1 MAFTFNGT
9 VVKKILYGSKE
20 IDNVY
25 YSNGKKYL
33 FQKRY
38 ISVKIEQYNI
48 HSGYVPIKDVGTY
61 NLGLALRGFTLQ
73 VRVTFSSTYNV
84 SVKYVNYDGG
94 DATASG
100 KNFSILTHLNAYG
113 GSTIKTFQ
121 SSHGVDG
128 LFQQKLNV
136 YGKEGSKC
144 INCNHLIIKTFVNKR
159 GTHYCPNCQR

>member
-73 VRVTFSSTYNV
+73 VRVTFSSAYNV
-84 SVKYVNYDGG
+84 SVKYVDYDGG

-113 GSTIKTFQ
+113 GSTIKISCDDCST
-121 SSHGVDG
+121 STTLNG
-128 LFQQKLNV
+128 LINNLGSDSCCTITLN
-136 YGKEGSKC
+136 
-144 INCNHLIIKTFVNKR
+144 T
-159 GTHYCPNCQR
+159 